1 MTSNEPSPPR
11 WAEST
16 LKSLL
21 RPSDRESI
29 SGDLLEEY
37 REVRRPQL
45 GAIRA
50 NAWYVK
56 QMLSVLWRL
65 LWPCLFVLTALTLLS
80 LKIKALWYGSLVQA
94 PLVSLADALIYV
106 WGGYYASRRTGLIR
120 TGIIVAGATSLIAF
134 TILFTSLAILNPSL
148 LVAPFTKP
156 FIVFILSVM
165 LLLALSVGIVAGTVG
180 GVFGKWL
187 GRPMAPRVTP
197 AS

>member
-65 LWPCLFVLTALTLLS
+65 LWPCLFALTALTLLS

-94 PLVSLADALIYV
+94 PLVSLADALLYV